1 MCTMIEHGC
10 GGRGCSWW
18 PGVHGGRGL
27 LGDRVGAATDMVEAW
42 RLMEAQGEQGVA
54 MADAVAH
61 RGHMGVW
68 LPR

>member
-1 MCTMIEHGC
+1 MGVVAEGAHG
-10 GGRGCSWW
+10 GQ
-18 PGVHGGRGL
+18 GVRGGRGL